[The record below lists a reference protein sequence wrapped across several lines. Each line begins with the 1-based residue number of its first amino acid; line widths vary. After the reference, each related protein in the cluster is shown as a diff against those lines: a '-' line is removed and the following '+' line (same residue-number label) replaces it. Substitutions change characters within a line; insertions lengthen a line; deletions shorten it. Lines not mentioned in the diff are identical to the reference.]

1 MTDGPLTHFHL
12 FTFLRLLADLY
23 NREREEW
30 EAEVHSRYVY
40 LYALVCALVY
50 VLVKVIVLGMMIPDR
65 LEC

>member
-1 MTDGPLTHFHL
+1 MTGGALTHFHL

-30 EAEVHSRYVY
+30 EAEVHSRCVY
-40 LYALVCALVY
+40 LHALVCVLAS
-50 VLVKVIVLGMMIPDR
+50 VLVTEIVLGMMIPDG